1 MTTITLKV
9 VNQNN
14 NIKLTKVT
22 AGAGYVPYPAG
33 YVPYPQST
41 PSITSQA
48 INDLTSYSNTQQV
61 MTFIEQA
68 VANIHVSDISDV
80 ILSTNPPAN
89 NSSLVYNSNNNKY
102 IVEQMPVDGGT
113 F

>member
-22 AGAGYVPYPAG
+22 AGAG

-102 IVEQMPVDGGT
+102 IVEQIGRAHV
-113 F
+113 